1 MCKRESWINTW
12 AHTKRDLQQIHSRY
26 KQKRYNSFIY
36 THIYSAGGS
45 TFISE
50 PYYRE
55 YFAGGDGGSQGYA
68 PSRSIYGDTA
78 EGPSQ
83 STYEGR
89 YANHTKTAAVY
100 TKTVT
105 AAGLTV
111 DLPSPD
117 SGIGA
122 DAITPRDQNNI
133 PQVNLIPKISFF
145 PIHPYNTQ
153 NRLIETYTLTHTQTI
168 SDWWSVHEIKS
179 PLNSHL
185 PFHSIV

>member
-1 MCKRESWINTW
+1 MECMQHVCRKNSDTHFTFFLSFFSRSCWKKNSFFTVLLLLLRCKRESWINTREQNDYYYY
-12 AHTKRDLQQIHSRY
+12 TIQPNTNKNVIH
-26 KQKRYNSFIY
+26 IY
-36 THIYSAGGS
+36 PFNYSAGGS

-133 PQVNLIPKISFF
+133 QQVNWRK
-145 PIHPYNTQ
+145 TKKK
-153 NRLIETYTLTHTQTI
+153 
-168 SDWWSVHEIKS
+168 KS
-179 PLNSHL
+179 
-185 PFHSIV
+185 

>member
-1 MCKRESWINTW
+1 MKF
-12 AHTKRDLQQIHSRY
+12 Y
-26 KQKRYNSFIY
+26 
-36 THIYSAGGS
+36 YSAGGS

-55 YFAGGDGGSQGYA
+55 YFAGGDGSGQGYA

-89 YANHTKTAAVY
+89 YPIHSKSTPVY

-133 PQVNLIPKISFF
+133 QQVNTKSTTNLISIVFF
-145 PIHPYNTQ
+145 FLFL
-153 NRLIETYTLTHTQTI
+153 RLLHTILLSNYTYTYYTCTHVRCTQFAN
-168 SDWWSVHEIKS
+168 H
-179 PLNSHL
+179 
-185 PFHSIV
+185 

>member
-1 MCKRESWINTW
+1 MLLLRLRCKRESWIKLKTHRNKTF
-12 AHTKRDLQQIHSRY
+12 IIIIINNSGEY
-26 KQKRYNSFIY
+26 KQKRYPF
-36 THIYSAGGS
+36 IYSAGGS

-55 YFAGGDGGSQGYA
+55 YFAGGDGGGQGYA

-133 PQVNLIPKISFF
+133 QQVNWINI
-145 PIHPYNTQ
+145 
-153 NRLIETYTLTHTQTI
+153 
-168 SDWWSVHEIKS
+168 
-179 PLNSHL
+179 
-185 PFHSIV
+185 

>member
-1 MCKRESWINTW
+1 MLIACICIQFYLICSHVIN
-12 AHTKRDLQQIHSRY
+12 ARKPFAYS
-26 KQKRYNSFIY
+26 SFNC
-36 THIYSAGGS
+36 SAGGS
-45 TFISE
+45 TFITE

-55 YFAGGDGGSQGYA
+55 YFAGGDGSGQGYA
-68 PSRSIYGDTA
+68 PSRSVYGDTA

-89 YANHTKTAAVY
+89 YSNHSKSTPVY

-133 PQVNLIPKISFF
+133 QQVNSLCENYRNNHMKPILFF
-145 PIHPYNTQ
+145 VCHTN
-153 NRLIETYTLTHTQTI
+153 TYTRSMTYTHRYKQAYR
-168 SDWWSVHEIKS
+168 
-179 PLNSHL
+179 N
-185 PFHSIV
+185 

>member
-1 MCKRESWINTW
+1 MKMLWWWSSEKNIIIILFVVAAGTQSSEREHEPSHFVPDFPSPI
-12 AHTKRDLQQIHSRY
+12 LLSC
-26 KQKRYNSFIY
+26 
-36 THIYSAGGS
+36 SAGGS

-55 YFAGGDGGSQGYA
+55 YFAGGDGSGQGYA

-83 STYEGR
+83 SAYEGR
-89 YANHTKTAAVY
+89 YANHIKSAAVY

-133 PQVNLIPKISFF
+133 QQVNDVSEWTTGK
-145 PIHPYNTQ
+145 
-153 NRLIETYTLTHTQTI
+153 
-168 SDWWSVHEIKS
+168 
-179 PLNSHL
+179 
-185 PFHSIV
+185 

>member
-1 MCKRESWINTW
+1 MYT
-12 AHTKRDLQQIHSRY
+12 TSRL
-26 KQKRYNSFIY
+26 
-36 THIYSAGGS
+36 TTAPTT

-55 YFAGGDGGSQGYA
+55 YFTTTDGQGYA
-68 PSRSIYGDTA
+68 PTRTIYSDSEAPQPGT
-78 EGPSQ
+78 
-83 STYEGR
+83 TYEGR
-89 YANHTKTAAVY
+89 FTTSTAGNGAPPPHPSANISKNNGGTPIY

-133 PQVNLIPKISFF
+133 QQVSLFEMPNDTQQS
-145 PIHPYNTQ
+145 NTSM
-153 NRLIETYTLTHTQTI
+153 NSPNPCTRSIAPAAQT
-168 SDWWSVHEIKS
+168 SRAEQ
-179 PLNSHL
+179 
-185 PFHSIV
+185 